1 MCESRT
7 SYILRKL
14 FAEALIFTDA
24 IYEVRDS
31 HMCAWTFDTH
41 FIKRPADLKGHD
53 GCKVSPPVWSILF
66 GQNADLTN
74 GHDCIIIKPVKQAW
88 FAWGDILRKS

>member
-1 MCESRT
+1 MLLKSPQ
-7 SYILRKL
+7 
-14 FAEALIFTDA
+14 
-24 IYEVRDS
+24 
-31 HMCAWTFDTH
+31 
-41 FIKRPADLKGHD
+41 KRPTDLKGHD

-88 FAWGDILRKS
+88 FAWGGHTEEILIFDGNGLLVGWANLGETFRD